1 MPMELCETGIR
12 EYLDGRPQKAG
23 NPSTDNVIKCL
34 RICQEN
40 NIFEFMGKFYR
51 QTRGS
56 AIGQKQAPA
65 VACLGAGILERR
77 ALNTPRTLVY
87 NQPSGR
93 ILSKPA
99 SDPTFW
105 SVRDLVGTR
114 DS

>member
-1 MPMELCETGIR
+1 MYPNMPMELCETGIR

-65 VACLGAGILERR
+65 VACLGAGEKSSQYTKNISL
-77 ALNTPRTLVY
+77 
-87 NQPSGR
+87 QPAIR
-93 ILSKPA
+93 KN
-99 SDPTFW
+99 
-105 SVRDLVGTR
+105 SVKTCQ
-114 DS
+114 